1 MVYTRSSNEVSQ
13 AARTLLSLRSSLPRT
28 SRVTVTVTEGPSDT
42 QLWSNWTTWYHAFA
56 SELQDEL
63 GSSRQSKTVTEGAEA
78 RWATFCAK
86 KLRCDLT
93 YVQSWLQATDAKERY
108 TAAF

>member
-1 MVYTRSSNEVSQ
+1 MVYTRSSNEVTQ

-28 SRVTVTVTEGPSDT
+28 MTVTVREGPSDT
-42 QLWSNWTTWYHAFA
+42 QLWSNWTMWYHAFA

-63 GSSRQSKTVTEGAEA
+63 GSSRQSKAVTEGAEA

-93 YVQSWLQATDAKERY
+93 YVQSWLQTTDAKERY
-108 TAAF
+108 TVAF